1 LLCCCR
7 SRDYGGVGLPFPF
20 WRKGYSQSQSLAC
33 NAVMLSR
40 ASPNI
45 LVHPPTHYC
54 MFFARVIRLSLSLQA
69 SFLRFYNSHSHGP
82 LNSGSYIPWPTHQ
95 PPLLA
100 RMISQPTAAGTIALE
115 EAEEETEHRAKARMQ
130 NNLRAATEM
139 LAEAEAA
146 VDAPEE
152 GHQEGHQPPTNPAM
166 RNLSPPPNN
175 RSKQKERP
183 WL

>member
-1 LLCCCR
+1 
-7 SRDYGGVGLPFPF
+7 
-20 WRKGYSQSQSLAC
+20 
-33 NAVMLSR
+33 
-40 ASPNI
+40 
-45 LVHPPTHYC
+45 